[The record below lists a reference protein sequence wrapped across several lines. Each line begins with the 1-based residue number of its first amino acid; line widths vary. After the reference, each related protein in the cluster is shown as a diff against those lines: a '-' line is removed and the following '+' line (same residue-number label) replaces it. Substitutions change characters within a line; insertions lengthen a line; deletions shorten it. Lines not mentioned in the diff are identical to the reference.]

1 MNRVTRVYQLLLKH
15 FGPQH
20 WWPADTA
27 FEVIVGAVLMP
38 QTSWKNVEKA
48 IDSLKGARMLEPAKI
63 ANASLRELTE
73 LVHPAGLHHT
83 KPRRL
88 RDLCRHVLKASGGNV
103 DAFLG
108 RDPTS
113 LRRELLSLDGVGPE
127 TADSI
132 LLYAAQARVF
142 VVDAYTKKV
151 GKRVGLFD
159 FEAYERIQEYF
170 EKNLP
175 EDTRLYQEYHALIV
189 ELAKQICRT
198 RPRCDVCP
206 LNRACRFATSRRL
219 ARA

>member
-1 MNRVTRVYQLLLKH
+1 MNKATRVYQLLLEH

-38 QTSWKNVEKA
+38 QTSWKNVARA
-48 IDSLKGARMLEPAKI
+48 IANLKEAGMLEPATI
-63 ANASLRELTE
+63 ADTSLRRLTE
-73 LVHPAGLHHT
+73 LVHPAGLHRT

-88 RDLCRHVLKASGGNV
+88 RDLCRHMMNASGGNV

-108 RDPTS
+108 RDPES

-142 VVDAYTKKV
+142 VVDAYTKRV
-151 GKRVGLFD
+151 GRRVGLFD
-159 FEAYERIQEYF
+159 FEDYERIQGYF
-170 EKNLP
+170 EKNVS
-175 EDTRLYQEYHALIV
+175 EDTRVYQEYHALIV

-206 LNRACRFATSRRL
+206 LNRVCRFAASRRL